1 MRQCKRCCLW
11 AAPLALLLGLL
22 LLPFA
27 KGRVDHALRSRAR
40 AALATRNITG
50 VNVSSNWAKITLRG
64 PGSLKAPALAAAVG
78 MKHHKDAQSF
88 VYVDDGSTQETTAPT
103 TTAAAAA
110 ATTVAPATTALP
122 ATTAA
127 PTTTSA
133 PATTTTIAAASLD
146 VSADVGAKKV
156 TLTGFVAGDAE
167 RKTIVDA
174 ATAAFGAANVV
185 DQLIVKAGT
194 PATGVDAAV
203 AQLAKVIDAFGA
215 KVDTGKARLIDTA
228 LTVSGTGFTK
238 PAADEAN
245 TALAAVGSQGI
256 KVTGTVAAPA
266 APDAATLQARLA
278 NLLGRSGINFASGS
292 ADITAASIPILDTAS
307 ESILQVPGVKIEIG
321 GHTDN
326 VGSAASNQSLS
337 ERRANAVLTYIVG
350 KGAPADQLTAAGFG
364 DTQPIAGNDTEE
376 GRAQNRRIEFKVQ
389 GS

>member
-88 VYVDDGSTQETTAPT
+88 VYVDDGSTLETAAPTTTVAAPT

-127 PTTTSA
+127 PTTTAA

-185 DQLIVKAGT
+185 DQLTVKAGT

-203 AQLAKVIDAFGA
+203 AQLAKVIDEFGA

-245 TALAAVGSQGI
+245 TALAAVGSQGV

-292 ADITAASIPILDTAS
+292 ADITAASIPILTISRSTAF
-307 ESILQVPGVKIEIG
+307 P
-321 GHTDN
+321 
-326 VGSAASNQSLS
+326 
-337 ERRANAVLTYIVG
+337 
-350 KGAPADQLTAAGFG
+350 
-364 DTQPIAGNDTEE
+364 
-376 GRAQNRRIEFKVQ
+376 
-389 GS
+389 